1 MGIGT
6 DFTQGHGR
14 EFIDWLNHDKG
25 IGRKLVEMGDVY
37 NLKGMETLA
46 CFPNIT
52 AALVRAGWEETRIR
66 KVLGE
71 NWVNLLKEVWGS

>member
-1 MGIGT
+1 
-6 DFTQGHGR
+6 
-14 EFIDWLNHDKG
+14 
-25 IGRKLVEMGDVY
+25 MGDIY
-37 NLKGMETLA
+37 HLKGMETLA

-71 NWVNLLKEVWGS
+71 NWVNLLKEVWGT